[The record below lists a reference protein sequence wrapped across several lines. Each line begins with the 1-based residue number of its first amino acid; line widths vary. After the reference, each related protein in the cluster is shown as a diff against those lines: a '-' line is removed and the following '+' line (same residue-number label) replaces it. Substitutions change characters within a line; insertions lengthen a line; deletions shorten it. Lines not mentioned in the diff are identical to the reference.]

1 VALVELEF
9 LERVKELMENV
20 DLEVFEIINSLKNR
34 VHERFKF
41 VFILVNMLF
50 KHLDQQGVV

>member
-1 VALVELEF
+1 
-9 LERVKELMENV
+9 MENV

-50 KHLDQQGVV
+50 KHLDQQGVVWF